1 MADTVLEIRNIQKS
15 FSGVQVLK
23 DINISFERGE
33 CHALCG
39 ENGAG
44 KSTLMKILSGVYTR
58 DGGEIIL
65 EGERSTPGAFGIGCA
80 GKGHQHYLSGALL
93 NSDASA
99 AENMLLGRLPKKK
112 LGNVDWKR
120 VYETAKKN
128 FEQVNLHIDPKTI
141 ARKLTVAQQQLRGNF
156 AGAFGQCEDR
166 HNG

>member
-1 MADTVLEIRNIQKS
+1 MIDKASFLSLAGAKELVGAMADTVLEIRNIQKS

-65 EGERSTPGAFGIGCA
+65 EGKPFPGAFGIGCA

-93 NSDASA
+93 NSDAFCS
-99 AENMLLGRLPKKK
+99 GK
-112 LGNVDWKR
+112 
-120 VYETAKKN
+120 Y
-128 FEQVNLHIDPKTI
+128 
-141 ARKLTVAQQQLRGNF
+141 
-156 AGAFGQCEDR
+156 AFGKAA
-166 HNG
+166 